1 MIFIGGGS
9 LLWRAVR
16 VAVQSRHTVDLV
28 CVGRGESI
36 PPGPHSFEVLVSDD
50 VIAEHERIHAACSDG
65 VVWSINNS
73 WILKPPLVRP
83 DSRIYNIHNG
93 PLPAFRGRPEVAIV
107 HALLAGE
114 TSYGASLHEVDCGID
129 TGPVVDVESFD
140 VGPQDRFQD
149 VMMSGLRA
157 CHTLFERNL
166 DAVIDGH
173 AKPLPASS
181 EPSGYYGR
189 NRIKTL
195 TDHRQ
200 NPNYERATALGVFS
214 PIYPELV
221 AALEH
226 NARSAAS

>member
-1 MIFIGGGS
+1 MIFIGSGS

-16 VAVQSRHTVDLV
+16 VAAQSRHTVDLV
-28 CVGRGESI
+28 CVGADESI

-50 VIAEHERIHAACSDG
+50 VNAEHDRIHAACTDG

-73 WILKPPLVRP
+73 SILKAPLIGP
-83 DSRIYNIHNG
+83 ESRIYNIHNG

-114 TSYGASLHEVDCGID
+114 TTYGASLHEVDCGID

-166 DAVIDGH
+166 DAVIERRIE
-173 AKPLPASS
+173 PLPESLG
-181 EPSGYYGR
+181 PSGYYGR
-189 NRIKTL
+189 SRIETL
-195 TDHRQ
+195 TDHRH

-214 PIYPELV
+214 PVYPELV
-221 AALEH
+221 AAIGH
-226 NARSAAS
+226 SAGSAAS